1 MNEKPYNGTPPR
13 EVTPDGFKVYCAYD
27 EIVEIDSLKPN
38 PRNPNR
44 HPEAQVKMLA
54 RIIGEQGWR
63 APITV
68 SRRSGYIVRGHAR
81 RLASYEAGSRYAPIE
96 WQDYDNDSAEMADL
110 VADNRIA
117 ELAVL
122 DQDAI
127 AGILAELKE
136 NTDDLDPELSGFSAE
151 QIEDMIA
158 ENKTDREAEEQAAR
172 LTLGERFLI
181 PPFTVLDSRGGVWAE
196 RKKAWKRLGI
206 RSEVGRG
213 ADDDNTKAGLTYN
226 ISSQPPG
233 DYKAKNA
240 YEEKI
245 GQKISWEE
253 FAELFPDAMAYSAT
267 SIFDPVLCELAYR
280 WFCPQGGTIIDP
292 FAGGSVRGVVA
303 ALTGR
308 KYTGCDLSGRQIEA
322 NVNNWEEISHIS
334 VLDDAPEVTPPT
346 WINGDSSH
354 IDELAPGE
362 YDLFFTCPP
371 YADLEVYSD
380 KPEDLS
386 NKEYP
391 EFLQLYRNVIRR
403 ATAMLKPDSFAVIVV
418 SDLRDKKGFYRNFVS
433 DTIDAF
439 QDVGLKFYNEAI
451 LVNTAGGLEIRVGK
465 QFEHS
470 RKMGKDHQNVL
481 VFCNGDPAQSAAFR
495 TEDPQEYAEDI
506 NSYLKAEAGKLG
518 VNHEKVLVFAKGDP
532 EKAAETIGTPETV
545 EEADR
550 YDNTALLKEILGE
563 DTGDE

>member
-1 MNEKPYNGTPPR
+1 
-13 EVTPDGFKVYCAYD
+13 
-27 EIVEIDSLKPN
+27 
-38 PRNPNR
+38 
-44 HPEAQVKMLA
+44 MLA

-81 RLASYEAGSRYAPIE
+81 RLAGYEAGSQYAPIE
-96 WQDYDNDSAEMADL
+96 WQDYDNDSTEMADL

-136 NTDDLDPELSGFSAE
+136 NTDDLDPELSGFSME

-158 ENKTDREAEEQAAR
+158 SSKPDREAEEQAAR

-233 DYKAKNA
+233 AYKAKNA

-280 WFCPQGGTIIDP
+280 WFCPQGGMIIDP

-308 KYTGCDLSGRQIEA
+308 KYTGCDLSSRQIEA
-322 NVNNWEEISHIS
+322 NVNNWEEISHVS

-380 KPEDLS
+380 KLEDLS
-386 NKEYP
+386 NKDYP

-418 SDLRDKKGFYRNFVS
+418 SDLRDKKGFYRNFIS

-439 QDVGLKFYNEAI
+439 QDVGLMLYNEAI
-451 LVNTAGGLEIRVGK
+451 LVNTAGGLAIRVGK

-495 TEDPQEYAEDI
+495 TEDPQEYTEDI
-506 NSYLKAEAGKLG
+506 NDYLKAGAGKLG

-532 EKAAETIGTPETV
+532 KKAAEIIGTPETA
-545 EEADR
+545 EEADQ

>member
-1 MNEKPYNGTPPR
+1 
-13 EVTPDGFKVYCAYD
+13 
-27 EIVEIDSLKPN
+27 
-38 PRNPNR
+38 
-44 HPEAQVKMLA
+44 MLA
-54 RIIGEQGWR
+54 HIIAEQGWR

-136 NTDDLDPELSGFSAE
+136 NTDDLDPELSGFTAE
-151 QIEDMIA
+151 
-158 ENKTDREAEEQAAR
+158 
-172 LTLGERFLI
+172 
-181 PPFTVLDSRGGVWAE
+181 
-196 RKKAWKRLGI
+196 
-206 RSEVGRG
+206 
-213 ADDDNTKAGLTYN
+213 
-226 ISSQPPG
+226 
-233 DYKAKNA
+233 
-240 YEEKI
+240 
-245 GQKISWEE
+245 
-253 FAELFPDAMAYSAT
+253 
-267 SIFDPVLCELAYR
+267 
-280 WFCPQGGTIIDP
+280 
-292 FAGGSVRGVVA
+292 
-303 ALTGR
+303 
-308 KYTGCDLSGRQIEA
+308 QIEA
-322 NVNNWEEISHIS
+322 NVSNWEEISHIS

-380 KPEDLS
+380 KLEDLS

-451 LVNTAGGLEIRVGK
+451 LVNTAGGLAIRVGK

-495 TEDPQEYAEDI
+495 TEDPQGYAEDI
-506 NSYLKAEAGKLG
+506 NSYLKAGAGKLG

-532 EKAAETIGTPETV
+532 EKAAEIIGTPETA